1 MIRLLA
7 YIAGI
12 YICFL
17 TWGLTQ
23 ERVSTTLY
31 DNKKFD
37 YFVFLNTLQALVAS
51 IIAYIY
57 ILLEGKGS
65 DKMPRAL
72 MYDYLKISVLSCLA
86 SPFGYASL
94 KHIDYPTLILGKTC
108 KLVPV
113 LLMNFILFRKIFP
126 LKKYI
131 VVFLITAGMAL
142 FMLLDPKKHSK
153 KETTSSLYGLGLLSI
168 NLLLDG
174 AYNSTQ
180 DQVFRTYK
188 VGGNTMMMYMNFY
201 SFLIMSIFLIINP
214 FNNELQDAIQFCLKH
229 PAIISDILLFCVAG
243 SLGQVFIFLTLHAFG
258 SLVLVTVTVT
268 RKMFSILLS
277 VIWFGHHLTLGQWGS
292 VGLVFAAIAYDSAGK
307 SKSNASDK
315 TKKE

>member
-1 MIRLLA
+1 MLRLLL
-7 YIAGI
+7 YTAGI

-37 YFVFLNTLQALVAS
+37 YFVFLNTCQALIAS
-51 IIAYIY
+51 LIAYLY
-57 ILLEGKGS
+57 ILMEGKGS
-65 DKMPRAL
+65 DKLSRPL
-72 MYDYLKISVLSCLA
+72 MVEYLKISVLSCLA

-94 KHIDYPTLILGKTC
+94 KHIDYPTLILGKTS

-113 LLMNFILFRKIFP
+113 LLMNFVLFRKVFP

-131 VVFLITAGMAL
+131 VVFLITAGMGL
-142 FMLLDPKKHSK
+142 FMLLDPKKQSK
-153 KETTSSLYGLGLLSI
+153 KESTSSLYGLGLLSI

-188 VGGNTMMMYMNFY
+188 IRGNTMMMYMNFY
-201 SFLIMSIFLIINP
+201 SFLLMSVFLIINP
-214 FNNELQDAIQFCLKH
+214 YTNELPEAIQFCSKH
-229 PAIISDILLFCVAG
+229 PLIIWDILLFCVAG
-243 SLGQVFIFLTLHAFG
+243 SLGQVFIFLTLHSFG

-277 VIWFGHHLTLGQWGS
+277 VLWFGHQLTLGQWGS
-292 VGLVFAAIAYDSAGK
+292 VGLVFAAIAYDSTGK
-307 SKSNASDK
+307 VKSEK
-315 TKKE
+315 EKKE